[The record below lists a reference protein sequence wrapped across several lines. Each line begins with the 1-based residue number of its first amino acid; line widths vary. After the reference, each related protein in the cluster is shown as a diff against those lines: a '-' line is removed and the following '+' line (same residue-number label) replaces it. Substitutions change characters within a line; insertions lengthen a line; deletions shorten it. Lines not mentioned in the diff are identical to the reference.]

1 MMSAIGTQPAAA
13 AAEMSAPCLV
23 LDIDIAEKVPVLPPP
38 GLGGARC
45 AWVLV
50 RFESRPLGTV
60 IVEIPR
66 LGMSSSTLSEI
77 LKHELNFEIDESQR
91 VASVT
96 ADAEPDD
103 SPPVSELE
111 IAVVI
116 CTRERPDGL
125 KRCLESL
132 FEQSYRPFHVVVVD
146 NAPASDA
153 SAAIVSAFNDER
165 VTYVVEPTPDY
176 RGRAIGAFRQ
186 RAPR

>member
-1 MMSAIGTQPAAA
+1 
-13 AAEMSAPCLV
+13 MSAPCLV

-60 IVEIPR
+60 IVDSAAGHVIEHTVGDP
-66 LGMSSSTLSEI
+66 E
-77 LKHELNFEIDESQR
+77 HELNFEIDESQR
-91 VASVT
+91 LASVT

-165 VTYVVEPTPDY
+165 VTYVVEPTPGLSWARN
-176 RGRAIGAFRQ
+176 RGLQATSAR
-186 RAPR
+186 